1 MDHDWRFDRAAEG
14 NRDMLWLSF
23 AVDTA
28 SNSGKPNPDPAPEDP
43 DAPDKQ
49 ETQVLLA
56 LMPWVI
62 SLLLHIAIV
71 LLAIFVVWSVRF
83 EADPEEFIVPD
94 ARLSQTPRAPLQMRQ
109 NKKMKKPAT
118 SQRSVRSVRNQAA
131 TSTEAPVESRTK
143 VIGAVGAAGGRVS
156 PFGTAVRAESGFQV
170 SFYGT
175 GGNAKKIVYVI
186 DASGS
191 LIDSLDFVINELK
204 RSINQLTEQQ
214 HFAVFFFQGDRVIEV
229 PSRGMKVAKAD
240 NKEKVIRWID
250 PSAGNIIAGGKT
262 EPLKAIERALKYRPH
277 LLFLLSDNITGTGIY
292 QIDQRQLLQAIQRS
306 NRHGTKINTFQ
317 FLYPDPLV
325 RHGFRS
331 TMEMIA
337 ETTGGRYKFIDARE
351 LGYE

>member
-1 MDHDWRFDRAAEG
+1 MVWLGFAADE
-14 NRDMLWLSF
+14 
-23 AVDTA
+23 A
-28 SNSGKPNPDPAPEDP
+28 SNSDTPNPDPAPEDQ
-43 DAPDKQ
+43 DAAVD
-49 ETQVLLA
+49 EEVNVLLTV
-56 LMPWVI
+56 LPWVI
-62 SLLLHIAIV
+62 SLLLHVGIV

-83 EADPEEFIVPD
+83 ETNPEEFIVPD
-94 ARLSQTPRAPLQMRQ
+94 ARLSKTPSTPLKMRP
-109 NKKMKKPAT
+109 NKAMKKPST
-118 SQRSVRSVRNQAA
+118 SRRSVRSGGNQTA
-131 TSTEAPVESRTK
+131 TSTQALVESPTK
-143 VIGAVGAAGGRVS
+143 IIGAVGAAGGRVS

-175 GGNAKKIVYVI
+175 GGNARKIAYVI

-214 HFAVFFFQGDRVIEV
+214 QFAVFFFQGDRVIEV
-229 PSRGMKVAKAD
+229 PPRGMKPAEAG

-250 PSAGNIIAGGKT
+250 PSAGNITAGGKT
-262 EPLKAIERALKYRPH
+262 EPVKAIERALRYRPH

-292 QIDQRQLLQAIQRS
+292 QIDQHQLLKAIKRA

-325 RHGFRS
+325 RHGFKS
-331 TMEMIA
+331 TMELIA
-337 ETTGGRYKFIDARE
+337 VTSGGRYKFIDARE